1 MFLAGFC
8 AGIGVCTIIYIIVQS
23 NKQLNSH
30 KGLNVPEQSR
40 IPPMPEKYRK

>member
-8 AGIGVCTIIYIIVQS
+8 TGIGVCTIIYIIVQS
-23 NKQLNSH
+23 NKQINRC
-30 KGLNVPEQSR
+30 KRLNVPEQSS